1 MRSETSLVWCH
12 VSDQRA
18 RASACAPVRAVW
30 SSECEREWKCE
41 IRSQDSK
48 AGRQLQLE
56 PVISPHLY
64 LLCYRHWSRNTNK
77 YQSFLQR
84 PGRFNVYYV
93 IVATLVLV

>member
-41 IRSQDSK
+41 IEATRKLEGSCSWSQLRVRIYTYFVIVI
-48 AGRQLQLE
+48 GRE
-56 PVISPHLY
+56 T
-64 LLCYRHWSRNTNK
+64 TNK

>member
-12 VSDQRA
+12 VSERVPA
-18 RASACAPVRAVW
+18 RAHRFVRSGPANVRESGNVRFEARTRKLEGSCSW
-30 SSECEREWKCE
+30 SQSRVRFYTYFAIVNGRET
-41 IRSQDSK
+41 
-48 AGRQLQLE
+48 
-56 PVISPHLY
+56 
-64 LLCYRHWSRNTNK
+64 TNK